1 MGGID
6 ICYGRWDDHR
16 HRLTDLGS
24 VSNQTHQGMRLKI
37 TSSQPAGLA
46 NASLMQLAKA
56 TNMVTIG
63 TLVDRLSPAPTPG
76 ILEQMEQL
84 PAIDD
89 EVDHVEAI
97 NGNVQSDG
105 SVNLI
110 NNFNSAIRL
119 GFLYDQ
125 RVKLHQICT

>member
-1 MGGID
+1 
-6 ICYGRWDDHR
+6 
-16 HRLTDLGS
+16 
-24 VSNQTHQGMRLKI
+24 
-37 TSSQPAGLA
+37 
-46 NASLMQLAKA
+46 
-56 TNMVTIG
+56 MVTIG